1 MYRLRIPNLEVR
13 LALNDQ
19 FIAAY
24 TTIVNERSGIQDK
37 LYAVLETGDIAGLVN
52 LVKRLFAGMSWRNFT
67 HSDLPDYEG
76 YYASVLYAFFAS
88 LDARIIPEDISYH
101 GQADLTVILGNQVYV
116 MEFKVIDGETIA
128 NNPALEQIQARRY
141 ADKYRD
147 EPGKQVHEVGFVFS
161 RTLRGL
167 VRADGG

>member
-1 MYRLRIPNLEVR
+1 M
-13 LALNDQ
+13 
-19 FIAAY
+19 
-24 TTIVNERSGIQDK
+24 
-37 LYAVLETGDIAGLVN
+37 
-52 LVKRLFAGMSWRNFT
+52 
-67 HSDLPDYEG
+67 
-76 YYASVLYAFFAS
+76 
-88 LDARIIPEDISYH
+88 
-101 GQADLTVILGNQVYV
+101 TVILGNQVYV
-116 MEFKVIDGETIA
+116 MEFKVIDGETIE